1 MRKRFSS
8 NSTFRGS
15 IANAENQQQQMV
27 ITYTAALA
35 TKTPLTRLNG
45 AVAAAPIRSPPTRIV
60 NFELWNNTCG
70 PRPHGRSCLSLLGA
84 CETRRFD
91 GPAGSQAGCAQV
103 GHTHCAMRILHP

>member
-8 NSTFRGS
+8 NSTFRAS
-15 IANAENQQQQMV
+15 IANGMNQQQQMV

-45 AVAAAPIRSPPTRIV
+45 AVAAAAVAAAAPIHSPPTRIV

-91 GPAGSQAGCAQV
+91 GPAGS
-103 GHTHCAMRILHP
+103 